1 MLIDVNTEDGTFLA
15 KVVDE
20 GADTYKVQY
29 LVAKNKELF
38 DYESIVHEIEKEC
51 VCGMYD
57 PDDTEE
63 QAGFVRVE
71 GGFIQLDE
79 DEDYEPSESDEE
91 DDDESLCD
99 EEEEED

>member
-38 DYESIVHEIEKEC
+38 EKL
-51 VCGMYD
+51 
-57 PDDTEE
+57 
-63 QAGFVRVE
+63 
-71 GGFIQLDE
+71 IH
-79 DEDYEPSESDEE
+79 
-91 DDDESLCD
+91 
-99 EEEEED
+99 